1 MKRITEVLKNWSGS
15 VGDEIALDFQDRHRR
30 RIVLTSKGGL
40 EFILDLGEVVDLRDG
55 DALRLTSGEVVL
67 VRAAREAL
75 MEIVCSDPLHLARIA
90 WHLGNRHLATEID
103 MGSQTLRIHADHVI
117 ADMVTGL
124 GGEVRALDAPF
135 NPEGGAY
142 GQAANAGQAQAHG
155 HHHHDDD
162 DHDHD
167 HGHHHGHSH
176 AHHHG

>member
-1 MKRITEVLKNWSGS
+1 
-15 VGDEIALDFQDRHRR
+15 
-30 RIVLTSKGGL
+30 
-40 EFILDLGEVVDLRDG
+40 
-55 DALRLTSGEVVL
+55 
-67 VRAAREAL
+67 
-75 MEIVCSDPLHLARIA
+75 
-90 WHLGNRHLATEID
+90 